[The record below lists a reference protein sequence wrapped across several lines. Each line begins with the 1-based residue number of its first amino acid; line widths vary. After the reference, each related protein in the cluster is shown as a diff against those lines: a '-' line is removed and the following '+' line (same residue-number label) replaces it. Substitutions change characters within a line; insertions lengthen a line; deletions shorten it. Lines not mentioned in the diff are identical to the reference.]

1 MRVYMTDNRGLL
13 ITNIQRFSLH
23 DGPGIRTTVFLKG
36 CSLHCPWC
44 SNPENIEFNINKQDV
59 NFQGQWWGIDD
70 LYQEV
75 MKDRIYYDTN
85 GGVTFSGGEAL
96 LWMKKL
102 VPLLDRL
109 KKEGIHQCVETA
121 LFVPTSLTKI
131 ALNYIDLFY
140 VDIKI
145 LDELYCKS
153 IIGGNINEYLNN
165 LSILYE
171 GKANIVFRIPLISPY
186 TSSKKNVQDIVN
198 LVSSFKNPHVEL
210 ILGHNLAEKKYL
222 ALNKS
227 MYYAPPISN
236 AEVEE
241 IRQFF
246 LNAGV
251 ENLVCKI

>member
-59 NFQGQWWGIDD
+59 NFQGEWWRIDD

-109 KKEGIHQCVETA
+109 KNEGIHQCVETA

-145 LDELYCKS
+145 LDEFYCKS
-153 IIGGNINEYLNN
+153 IIGGDINEYLNN

-171 GKANIVFRIPLISPY
+171 SKANIVFRIPLISPY

-198 LVSSFKNPHVEL
+198 LVSSFKNPQVEL

-227 MYYAPPISN
+227 MYYAPQISN

-251 ENLVCKI
+251 DNLVCKI

>member
-1 MRVYMTDNRGLL
+1 MTDNRGLL

-44 SNPENIEFNINKQDV
+44 SNPENLEASITKQDV
-59 NFQGQWWGIDD
+59 NFEGKWWRIDD

-75 MKDRIYYDTN
+75 MKDKIYYDIN

-96 LWMKKL
+96 LWMKEL
-102 VPLLDRL
+102 EPLLDCL

-140 VDIKI
+140 VDMKI
-145 LDELYCKS
+145 LDEFNCKS
-153 IIGGNINEYLNN
+153 IIGGDINQYLNN
-165 LSILYE
+165 LNILYE
-171 GKANIVFRIPLISPY
+171 SKANIIFRIPLISPY
-186 TSSKKNVQDIVN
+186 TSNKKNIQDIVN
-198 LVSSFKNPHVEL
+198 LVSSFKNTHVEL

-227 MYYAPPISN
+227 MYYAPEITN

-241 IRQFF
+241 IREFF

-251 ENLVCKI
+251 KTSVCKL